1 MTKDCKLAVAAMPAA
16 REGAEV
22 EWAVNH
28 QAAQYTLPMT
38 LNGDRKGKGRSHLHC
53 QLVYHVVLTESYNHQ
68 VTAQCPLKPLDP
80 LPTTTLVP
88 ITLRSL

>member
-1 MTKDCKLAVAAMPAA
+1 MNCDSRYGEKLVTKDCKLAVAAMPAA

-38 LNGDRKGKGRSHLHC
+38 LNGDRKGKERSHLHC
-53 QLVYHVVLTESYNHQ
+53 QLVYDAVLTES
-68 VTAQCPLKPLDP
+68 
-80 LPTTTLVP
+80 TT
-88 ITLRSL
+88 ITRSLRSVH